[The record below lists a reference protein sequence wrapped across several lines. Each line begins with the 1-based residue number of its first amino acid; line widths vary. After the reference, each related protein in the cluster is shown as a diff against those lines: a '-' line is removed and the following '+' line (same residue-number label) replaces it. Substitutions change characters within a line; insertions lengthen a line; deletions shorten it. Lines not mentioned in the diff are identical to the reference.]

1 MDNKYENII
10 KLPHHVSPSRK
21 KMELEARAAQ
31 FTPYAALVGF
41 GDVVSETARTTERQI
56 IPDEHVVERLNRILV
71 FLSMREEKT
80 AANFTF
86 FIKDDKK
93 DGGKYV
99 TETKT
104 VKSIDEI
111 LCAVIF
117 TDNTAVQIEDIIDIK
132 PL

>member
-1 MDNKYENII
+1 
-10 KLPHHVSPSRK
+10 
-21 KMELEARAAQ
+21 MELEARAAQ
-31 FTPYAALVGF
+31 FAPYAALVGF

-111 LCAVIF
+111 LYAVIF
-117 TDNTAVQIEDIIDIK
+117 TDNTVVQIEDIIDIK